1 MHIEEIIRMA
11 TELGNAIAES
21 EPAEELRDVQARL
34 LQDVESYQLIIKY
47 EDMKTKIEHKIED
60 GLPVSRDEEDQ
71 LEDFENLLNM
81 NPLINELIQVQ
92 EQFNDLLQAVFH
104 AVNHAL
110 SGGCGDDC
118 DCDGMCM

>member
-1 MHIEEIIRMA
+1 MQIEDIIRMA

-21 EPAEELRDVQARL
+21 ELAEELRNIQARL
-34 LQDVESYQLIIKY
+34 LQDVESYQLIMKY
-47 EDMKTKIEHKIED
+47 EDIKTKIEHKIED

-71 LEDFENLLNM
+71 LEDFEHLLNM
-81 NPLINELIQVQ
+81 NPLINELVQVQ

-104 AVNHAL
+104 AVNHAI
-110 SGGCGDDC
+110 SGGCDDDC